1 MIANAKN
8 GIKHAYLACMETP
21 RALDDLDLVST
32 FLVVAEEGS
41 LTRAAVRLFRTQSAL
56 TRRLQTFE
64 ESVGKPLFSRSKQG
78 VRLTPEGQALLAPA
92 RELLRARDRL
102 IGVTTSAPTEERLRI
117 ACSDTVA
124 RYLLA
129 PRLLRGLLQAHPS
142 LELELQVSN
151 TPQTVSRVDLGEA
164 DLGFVL
170 LPARQR
176 SLEFRPVRTYHHMAA
191 FPPGIRPRSKEV
203 GLPEVLEHPLVLLD
217 RSTRTRQLID
227 ASLLS
232 KGLFPGRV
240 TEVGNVSVLKALV
253 RAGMGV
259 GILPEYAREST
270 DGLVWR
276 SIQGSSERVLAAC
289 LRKDRPSGG
298 LADALLRGFAG

>member
-1 MIANAKN
+1 M
-8 GIKHAYLACMETP
+8 
-21 RALDDLDLVST
+21 DDLDLVNT

-56 TRRLQTFE
+56 TRRLQAFE
-64 ESVGKPLFSRSKQG
+64 EAVGRSLFVRSKSG
-78 VRLTPEGQALLAPA
+78 VRLSLEGQALVAPA

-102 IGVTTSAPTEERLRI
+102 VGATASAVAEERLRI

-129 PRLLRGLLQAHPS
+129 PRLQGLMEAHPA

-170 LPARQR
+170 LPARHR
-176 SLEFRPVRTYHHMAA
+176 ALEFRPVRTYHHMAA
-191 FPPGIRPRSKEV
+191 FPPGIRPRAKEV
-203 GLPEVLEHPLVLLD
+203 GLAEVLEHPLVLLD
-217 RSTRTRQLID
+217 RTTRTRQLID

-276 SIQGSSERVLAAC
+276 SIQGASERVLAAC
-289 LRKDRPSGG
+289 LRKDRTPGG
-298 LADALLRGFAG
+298 VAESLLTGFAA

>member
-8 GIKHAYLACMETP
+8 GIKHAYLAWMNTL
-21 RALDDLDLVST
+21 RSLDDLDLVNT
-32 FLVVAEEGS
+32 FLVVAEEGN

-56 TRRLQTFE
+56 SRRLQTFE
-64 ESVGKPLFSRSKQG
+64 EAVGKPVFTRSKQG
-78 VRLTPEGQALLAPA
+78 VRLNSDGEALLAPA
-92 RELLRARDRL
+92 REVLRARDRL
-102 IGVTTSAPTEERLRI
+102 VGITTNAPPEERLRI

-129 PRLLRGLLQAHPS
+129 PRLRGLMEAHPAM
-142 LELELQVSN
+142 ELELQVSN
-151 TPQTVSRVDLGEA
+151 TPETVSRVDLGDA

-170 LPARQR
+170 LPARHR
-176 SLEFRPVRTYHHMAA
+176 SLEFRPIRTYHHMAA

-217 RSTRTRQLID
+217 RTTRTRQLID

-289 LRKDRPSGG
+289 LRKDRLAGG
-298 LADALLRGFAG
+298 LAESLLSGFAA

>member
-1 MIANAKN
+1 M
-8 GIKHAYLACMETP
+8 
-21 RALDDLDLVST
+21 DDLDLVNT

-56 TRRLQTFE
+56 TRRLQAFE
-64 ESVGKPLFSRSKQG
+64 EAVGRSLFVRSKSG
-78 VRLTPEGQALLAPA
+78 VRLSLEGQALVAPA

-102 IGVTTSAPTEERLRI
+102 VGATASAVAEERLRI

-129 PRLLRGLLQAHPS
+129 PRLQGLMEAHPA

-170 LPARQR
+170 LPARHK
-176 SLEFRPVRTYHHMAA
+176 SLDFQPVRTYHHMAA
-191 FPPGIRPRSKEV
+191 FPPGIRPRSREV
-203 GLPEVLEHPLVLLD
+203 GLPEVLEYPLVLLD

-240 TEVGNVSVLKALV
+240 TEVGNVSVLKSLV

-276 SIQGSSERVLAAC
+276 SIKDSSERVLAAC
-289 LRKDRPSGG
+289 LRKDRPVDVI
-298 LADALLRGFAG
+298 AETLLKGFAA

>member
-1 MIANAKN
+1 MDS
-8 GIKHAYLACMETP
+8 P
-21 RALDDLDLVST
+21 RALDDLDLVNT

-41 LTRAAVRLFRTQSAL
+41 LTRAAVRLYRTQSAL
-56 TRRLQTFE
+56 TRRLQAFE
-64 ESVGKPLFSRSKQG
+64 EVVGKPLFLRGKQG
-78 VRLTPEGQALLAPA
+78 VRLTSDGQALLAPA
-92 RELLRARDRL
+92 REVLRARDRL
-102 IGVTTSAPTEERLRI
+102 LGASPNGEAEVRLRI

-129 PRLLRGLLQAHPS
+129 PRLKALLEEHPT

-170 LPARQR
+170 LPARHR
-176 SLEFRPVRTYHHMAA
+176 ALEFRPVRTYHHMAA
-191 FPPGIRPRSKEV
+191 FPPGIRPRGKSV

-232 KGLFPGRV
+232 KGLFPKRV

-276 SIQGSSERVLAAC
+276 SIQGASERVLAAC
-289 LRKDRPSGG
+289 LRREARQDGIVGRLMS
-298 LADALLRGFAG
+298 GFAA

>member
-1 MIANAKN
+1 MIANAKHGN
-8 GIKHAYLACMETP
+8 NYAYLAWMDSL
-21 RALDDLDLVST
+21 RAMDDLDLVNT

-56 TRRLQTFE
+56 TRRLQAFE
-64 ESVGKPLFSRSKQG
+64 DAVGRSLFVRSKSG
-78 VRLTPEGQALLAPA
+78 VRLSLEGQALLAPA

-102 IGVTTSAPTEERLRI
+102 VGATTSAVSEERLRI

-129 PRLLRGLLQAHPS
+129 PRLRGLMEAHPA

-170 LPARQR
+170 LPARHR
-176 SLEFRPVRTYHHMAA
+176 ALEFRPVRTYHHMAA
-191 FPPGIRPRSKEV
+191 FPPGIRPRAKEV
-203 GLPEVLEHPLVLLD
+203 GLAEVLEHPLVLLD
-217 RSTRTRQLID
+217 RTTRTRQLID

-276 SIQGSSERVLAAC
+276 SIQGASERVLAAC
-289 LRKDRPSGG
+289 LRKDRTPGG
-298 LADALLRGFAG
+298 VAESLLTGFAA

>member
-1 MIANAKN
+1 
-8 GIKHAYLACMETP
+8 METL
-21 RALDDLDLVST
+21 RAMDDLDLVNT

-56 TRRLQTFE
+56 TRRLQAFE
-64 ESVGKPLFSRSKQG
+64 EAVGKSLFSRSKQG

-92 RELLRARDRL
+92 RDLLRSRDRL
-102 IGVTTSAPTEERLRI
+102 LGASTRREVEERLRI

-129 PRLLRGLLQAHPS
+129 PRLRGLLEANPR

-151 TPQTVSRVDLGEA
+151 TPQTVSRVELGEA

-170 LPARQR
+170 LPAKHRA
-176 SLEFRPVRTYHHMAA
+176 LDFRPVRTYHHMAA
-191 FPPGIRPRSKEV
+191 FPPGIRPRTGETS
-203 GLPEVLEHPLVLLD
+203 LAEVLEHPLVLLD

-259 GILPEYAREST
+259 GILPEYARESN
-270 DGLVWR
+270 DGLAWR
-276 SIQGSSERVLAAC
+276 SIQSSSERVLAAC
-289 LRKDRPSGG
+289 MRKDRQEEGAVAS
-298 LADALLRGFAG
+298 LLSGFAA